1 MTFERLTILFT
12 ASTLATRMAE
22 KSERSDKKRRK
33 VFGLSLNQQ
42 LMLDIQHMALD
53 QDRYT
58 NDLVEEALKDVLK
71 KYGGKTK

>member
-1 MTFERLTILFT
+1 
-12 ASTLATRMAE
+12 MAQ
-22 KSERSDKKRRK
+22 KGTNSAIKRRK
-33 VFGLSLNQQ
+33 VFGLSIDRQ

-71 KYGGKTK
+71 KYREKEKNAK